1 MSKDE
6 FLSESER
13 EVLLKNAREALEF
26 YARERKKPRLS
37 KDAATTPLLK
47 SSRGAFVSLHKRGA
61 LRGCIGTF
69 EGEGFLIN
77 TIQNMTVAAGWQDP
91 RFPPLD
97 AKELDDVR
105 IEISVL
111 TPRRKIKDVNEI
123 EVGKHGIYI
132 TRGFNRGVLL
142 PQVATEYGWDRE
154 TFLEHTC
161 MKAGLATDAWKLQDT
176 VIEIFEAEVFSEK
189 EKR

>member
-1 MSKDE
+1 MSEEKY
-6 FLSESER
+6 LSGED
-13 EVLLKNAREALEF
+13 REALLKLARDTVES
-26 YARERKKPRLS
+26 YAREKKKPKAGREKAPSETLES
-37 KDAATTPLLK
+37 N
-47 SSRGAFVSLHKRGA
+47 RGAFVTIHKRGQ

-69 EGEGFLIN
+69 EGEGNLIS
-77 TIQNMTVAAGWQDP
+77 TIRSMAIASGWQDP
-91 RFPPLD
+91 RFPQLD
-97 AKELDDVR
+97 EKELKDID

-111 TPRRKIKDVNEI
+111 TPMRKIKDVSEI

-161 MKAGLATDAWKLQDT
+161 IKAGLPRDAWKDPDT
-176 VIEIFEAEVFSEK
+176 KIEVFSAEVFGEK
-189 EKR
+189 ERQ

>member
-1 MSKDE
+1 MSKEE

-13 EVLLKNAREALEF
+13 ESLLREARETLES
-26 YARERKKPRLS
+26 YAREKKKPKIS
-37 KDAATTPLLK
+37 KEAARTPLLE
-47 SSRGAFVSLHKRGA
+47 SSRGAFVSLHKHGS

-97 AKELDDVR
+97 VKELEDVQ

-111 TPRRKIKDVNEI
+111 TPRRKVKDVNEI
-123 EVGKHGIYI
+123 QVGKHGIYI

-142 PQVATEYGWDRE
+142 PQVATQYGWDRE

-161 MKAGLATDAWKLQDT
+161 MKAGLPPDAWKLKDT
-176 VIEIFEAEVFSEK
+176 VIEIFSAEVFSEK
-189 EKR
+189 EKK